1 MRDSQLYFLIGWLF
15 LIADNLDNVIILSAV
30 GGVVFFIIA
39 FFGAIG
45 DRYDD

>member
-15 LIADNLDNVIILSAV
+15 LIAANLDNVIILSA

-39 FFGAIG
+39 FFGANG
-45 DRYDD
+45 ERYDD